1 MGSNN
6 VPDHA
11 NTDLYTC
18 GICQDRTAWWRM
30 EAVEM
35 RMDPSEKI
43 EAPSTLKLFVYWILG
58 IGIVYSALF
67 AVGALILH

>member
-1 MGSNN
+1 
-6 VPDHA
+6 
-11 NTDLYTC
+11 
-18 GICQDRTAWWRM
+18 
-30 EAVEM
+30 M

-58 IGIVYSALF
+58 IGIVYGALF